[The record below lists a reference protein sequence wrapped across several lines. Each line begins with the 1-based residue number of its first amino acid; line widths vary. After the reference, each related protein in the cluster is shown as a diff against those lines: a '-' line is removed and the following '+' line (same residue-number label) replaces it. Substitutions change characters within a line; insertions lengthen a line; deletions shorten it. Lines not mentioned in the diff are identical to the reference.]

1 MKKRIYAFFLA
12 ALVILSACKLSSSV
26 PQATPL
32 PQAASLP
39 LSTSGAQDQ
48 PVLQDTALP
57 SGAGSQFAYAL
68 QSASNPINLAVALDT
83 AHQAEAIIPRTGGQ
97 LQTTGSDGTVYTLDI
112 PADSLVEATKI
123 SMTPAS
129 SLSGLPFGG
138 GNTYAVQ
145 LSPEGLL
152 LYKDAI
158 LTITP
163 PQAIPLEQQVMFDYQ
178 GDGLGPGLAAPVQDS
193 TEIKIRLLHFSGYGV
208 TEGSFAE
215 AAAGQV
221 QLGSDPVSR
230 IESLAAQ
237 VIAEE
242 RLRQEG
248 GSTEGS
254 TLTGEMVIDLI
265 NQYEEQVVKP
275 ALQAAGNSC
284 EAGKDAIGALTGLE
298 RTRQLL
304 GVTGGANFTAD
315 LMDLVSAVAKVCV
328 QEAYQQCVDQH
339 VIHQM
344 IPLWIGLMRE
354 YELLG
359 GSQSGPEPEEVKLA
373 EDLTTKCLT
382 FELQF
387 DSQGSFDAGGG
398 GYKSSV
404 KAVVKLVF
412 DPNTFTIKG
421 EAPLESVSFEFIPPA
436 GCTAT
441 STPGGGTFDTI
452 SLEYITDTHSPD
464 DQTGYVKDFKLVY
477 WPGVTTESYHVDCPP
492 QGTSQQEAHYTSPP
506 SGFWSGI
513 FFTLHTDELSAGEAG
528 NPAGMGGMPSMPDL
542 GSMLSGAEAGA
553 LPAFPVP
560 ALSEGSGFVLDTW
573 SVTPGDL
580 FATREWYKDNGGA
593 GIIESGT
600 FKLYHKPG
608 G

>member
-1 MKKRIYAFFLA
+1 MKIRIYAFM
-12 ALVILSACKLSSSV
+12 LVVLVVLSACKLSQSI

-32 PQAASLP
+32 PQ
-39 LSTSGAQDQ
+39 STTIAQDQ
-48 PVLQDTALP
+48 TVLQDTTIP
-57 SGAGSQFAYAL
+57 SGTGSPFAYVLEA
-68 QSASNPINLAVALDT
+68 AANPINLAVALDT
-83 AHQAEAIIPRTGGQ
+83 DHQAEAIIPMTGGQ
-97 LQTTGSDGTVYTLDI
+97 LQTTGADGTVYTLDI
-112 PADSLVEATKI
+112 PADSLVDVTKI

-138 GNTYAVQ
+138 GKTYAVQ

-163 PQAIPLEQQVMFDYQ
+163 PQPIPLEQQLMFDYQ
-178 GDGLGPGLAAPVQDS
+178 GNGLGPSLAAPVQDS
-193 TEIKIRLLHFSGYGV
+193 PEIKIRLLHFSGYGV
-208 TEGSFAE
+208 TEGSILDGAAVQAE
-215 AAAGQV
+215 
-221 QLGSDPVSR
+221 LGSDPISR
-230 IESLAAQ
+230 IQSLAAQ
-237 VIAEE
+237 FIAEE
-242 RLRQEG
+242 RIRQEG

-254 TLTGEMVIDLI
+254 VLTGEMVIDLI

-275 ALQAAGNSC
+275 ALQAAESSC
-284 EAGKDAIGALTGLE
+284 EAGKTAIAMLVDLE

-304 GVTGGANFTAD
+304 GVSSGGNFAAD
-315 LMDLVSAVAKVCV
+315 LMDLVSSVSKICV
-328 QEAYQQCVDQH
+328 QEAYKQCVDQH

-344 IPLWIGLMRE
+344 IPLWVGLMRQ

-359 GSQSGPEPEEVKLA
+359 GAASGPEPEEVKLA

-382 FELQF
+382 FELRF
-387 DSQGSFDAGGG
+387 DSQGAFDIGGGG
-398 GYKSSV
+398 GYKSEV
-404 KAVVKLVF
+404 KAVVRLVF
-412 DPNTFTIKG
+412 DPQTFTIKG
-421 EAPLESVSFEFIPPA
+421 EGPLESVSFTFTPPA

-464 DQTGYVKDFKLVY
+464 DKTGYVKDFKLNY

-492 QGTSQQEAHYTSPP
+492 QGSSKQEAHYTSPP
-506 SGFWSGI
+506 SGYWSGI
-513 FFTLHTDELSAGEAG
+513 FFTLHAEELNAAGAG
-528 NPAGMGGMPSMPDL
+528 SSEGLGGMPAMPDIM
-542 GSMLSGAEAGA
+542 GMLSGADTGA

-560 ALSEGSGFVLDTW
+560 TLSEGSGFVLDTW
-573 SVTPGDL
+573 HVTPGDL

-593 GIIESGT
+593 GITESGT
-600 FKLYHKPG
+600 FDLYHKPG

>member
-1 MKKRIYAFFLA
+1 MKKRLSA
-12 ALVILSACKLSSSV
+12 AMLVMLVILSACKLSQSASQSATGKQTASA
-26 PQATPL
+26 PTPAAIPQGQAGLQATSTPS
-32 PQAASLP
+32 AAS
-39 LSTSGAQDQ
+39 
-48 PVLQDTALP
+48 
-57 SGAGSQFAYAL
+57 SQFAYAL
-68 QSASNPINLAVALDT
+68 QAASNPINLAVTLDT
-83 AHQAEAIIPRTGGQ
+83 NDQAVGLIPLTGGQ
-97 LQTTGSDGTVYTLDI
+97 LQTTGPGGVVYTLQI
-112 PADSLVEATKI
+112 PDGSLVQPTKI
-123 SMTPAS
+123 SMTPVA

-138 GNTYAVQ
+138 GNSYAVQ
-145 LSPEGLL
+145 LAPEGLH
-152 LYKDAI
+152 LYQDAI

-163 PQAIPLEQQVMFDYQ
+163 PQPIPVEQQVMFDYQ
-178 GDGLGPGLAAPVQDS
+178 GSGLGPGLSAPVQDS
-193 TEIKIRLLHFSGYGV
+193 PEIKLRLIHFSGYGV
-208 TEGSFAE
+208 TEGSFAD
-215 AAAGQV
+215 AAAAQE

-230 IESLAAQ
+230 IQSLAAQ

-242 RLRQEG
+242 RLQQES
-248 GSTEGS
+248 GSTGDS
-254 TLTGEMVIDLI
+254 TLTGQMVIDLI

-284 EAGKDAIGALTGLE
+284 EAGKDAIGALTDLE

-304 GVTGGANFTAD
+304 GVTNSGNFAAE

-359 GSQSGPEPEEVKLA
+359 GAASGPEPEEVKLA
-373 EDLTTKCLT
+373 EELTTKCLT

-404 KAVVKLVF
+404 KAVIKLVF

-421 EAPLESVSFEFIPPA
+421 EGPLESVSFEFTPPA

-441 STPGGGTFDTI
+441 STPGGGTFNTI

-464 DQTGYVKDFKLVY
+464 DQTGYVQDFKLVY

-492 QGTSQQEAHYTSPP
+492 QGTSQQEAHYTSLP
-506 SGFWSGI
+506 SGYWSGI
-513 FFTLHTDELSAGEAG
+513 FFTLHTDELNAADAG
-528 NPAGMGGMPSMPDL
+528 NLAGVGGMPAMPDL
-542 GSMLSGAEAGA
+542 AGMLSGAEAGA

-560 ALSEGSGFVLDTW
+560 TVSEGSGFVLDTW
-573 SVTPGDL
+573 NVTPGDL

-593 GIIESGT
+593 GITESGT